1 MLQTE
6 KSCFYWLFLSCVM
19 IPAVWNHVSLC
30 AWNSVLGK
38 CEHKVKDNQ
47 EWLIIYSITAK
58 SKSNPQPMDM
68 RRAKVNLKQELSQG
82 SSYSPLSSEGQ
93 SCCYV
98 IYRQKTKKQNS
109 CPELQWQCC
118 CSDGAV
124 TCKRGQVSWES
135 HSRRRRSW
143 GRARGGWGVW
153 VAALTWLGQ

>member
-1 MLQTE
+1 
-6 KSCFYWLFLSCVM
+6 M

-98 IYRQKTKKQNS
+98 IYRQKTKKQ
-109 CPELQWQCC
+109 
-118 CSDGAV
+118 
-124 TCKRGQVSWES
+124 T
-135 HSRRRRSW
+135 
-143 GRARGGWGVW
+143 
-153 VAALTWLGQ
+153 AALSYSDSAAAVMEQWPASAVRWVENLIVEDGEVEGEPEADGVCGWQLWHG